1 MQVRVFKVGSLVLAI
16 GGLALLLVAAIQS
29 EVPVLRVGDLMGSMN
44 WAYVRIEG
52 VVARQPTYDSA
63 AGSLRFWVW
72 DGTGEVMVTA
82 YRTETEVLLSEGVI
96 PVMGDSVSV
105 EGTLRVRED
114 FQYLVL
120 DAPDRLEIRP
130 TDPVEISVADV
141 GTDLLYKK
149 VRVRGVI
156 RDDRMPYEGLRLLNL
171 RDATG
176 EIDVALSPGALAQA
190 GEVFDLSTGQSVQV
204 TGAVDLYKGTPQ
216 ISVGRTGDVERLDE
230 DIVIAPACRIGDLS
244 ARDVGSLAVVEGTI
258 VEVTP
263 FSAGL
268 KCTLDDGSGR
278 VTLLLW
284 QDLYAGLPDLGS
296 WTVGAK
302 VRVQG
307 DVAEYRG
314 ELEVIPQIPSDVTVL
329 ASSDG
334 AAAERQLGELGS
346 DDVGQQVKVEGV
358 LHSLTSFSAGVKGML
373 DDGTGTV
380 TLLLWQEVYDGLPD
394 PAYLVPGAILQVQGT
409 VGEYRGEL
417 QIMPRTPA
425 DVVVAGMVELPVEE
439 LAIGQLTGD
448 DVGQVVH
455 LAGQITE
462 VLPFSKGMQVTLD
475 DGTGTITLLLWQ
487 NLHERLSTPD
497 LLVEG
502 AYLSARGKIAEY
514 QGMLEIVPQIPADV
528 EVALF
533 AEMAVDTPSPD
544 SPPVTVSVEVP
555 EVPSESP
562 AIITATLAA
571 PTEQPMR
578 IVTPSP
584 TPSPEVRAIGAISS
598 DDVGMLLAIGQ
609 AGIADR
615 SFFSKGVKYTLTD
628 GTGNIILLLWQNV
641 VEEVPARYD
650 LVPGNRVEVVGEIAE
665 YEGDLEI
672 IIRKGSDVQLLG
684 QVESLPIEKRLI
696 NGVTPADE
704 GRIFVVEG
712 IVQRIEGDAWLKV
725 WLVDGTGEILI
736 FVPERTVPYLPLG
749 IDLGARLQVTGEV
762 DIYKG
767 ELEIIPLAGA
777 DVTVR

>member
-1 MQVRVFKVGSLVLAI
+1 MFKIGSLVLAM
-16 GGLALLLVAAIQS
+16 GGLAVLLLAAIQS
-29 EVPVLRVGDLMGSMN
+29 EVPVVRVGDLAGTMN

-52 VVARQPTYDSA
+52 LVARQPTYDSA
-63 AGSLRFWVW
+63 TESLRFWVW

-82 YRTETEVLLSEGVI
+82 YRTETQILLTEGII
-96 PVMGDSVSV
+96 PVMGDSVAV

-130 TDPVEISVADV
+130 MDPVKVSVSDV
-141 GTDLLYKK
+141 GADLLYKK
-149 VRVRGVI
+149 VTVQGVI
-156 RDDRMPYEGLRLLNL
+156 RNDRVPYEGLRLLTL

-176 EIDVALSPGALAQA
+176 EIDVALFPGTIAHA
-190 GEVFDLSTGQSVQV
+190 GDVPDLSMGQSVQV
-204 TGAVDLYKGTPQ
+204 TGAVDLYKGQPQ
-216 ISVGRTGDVERLDE
+216 ISVGRAGDLEKLDE
-230 DIVIAPACRIGDLS
+230 DITVASPCRVGDLS
-244 ARDVGSLAVVEGTI
+244 ARDVGSLAAVEGTI

-268 KCTLDDGSGR
+268 KCTLDDGSGL

-284 QDLYAGLPDLGS
+284 QDLYAVLPDP
-296 WTVGAK
+296 GALAAGAI

-307 DVAEYRG
+307 DLSEYRG

-329 ASSDG
+329 ASSYG
-334 AAAERQLGELGS
+334 TAAQRQLGELGS

-358 LHSLTSFSAGVKGML
+358 LRSLTSFSAGVKGIL

-380 TLLLWQEVYDGLPD
+380 ALLLWQEVYDGLPD
-394 PAYLVPGAILQVQGT
+394 LSHLVPGAILQVQGK
-409 VGEYRGEL
+409 VSEYRGSLEV
-417 QIMPRTPA
+417 IPGAPA
-425 DVVVAGMVELPVEE
+425 DVVVAGMADLPVEE
-439 LAIGQLTGD
+439 LAVGQLTGD

-475 DGTGTITLLLWQ
+475 DGTGTITMLLWQ
-487 NLHERLSTPD
+487 NLHERLATPD

-502 AYLSARGKIAEY
+502 AYLSAQGKIAEY
-514 QGMLEIVPQIPADV
+514 QGLLEIVPQVPADV
-528 EVALF
+528 EVTLLAG
-533 AEMAVDTPSPD
+533 MATDTPLPD
-544 SPPVTVSVEVP
+544 SPPVTVPVDGSEA
-555 EVPSESP
+555 PSESP
-562 AIITATLAA
+562 ATITATITA
-571 PTEQPMR
+571 PTEQPLR

-598 DDVGMLLAIGQ
+598 TDVGIFLSIGQ

-628 GTGNIILLLWQNV
+628 GTGSIILLLWQNV
-641 VEEVPARYD
+641 LEEIPTRYD
-650 LVPGNRVEVVGEIAE
+650 LVPGNRVQVVGEIEE
-665 YEGDLEI
+665 YAGDLEI
-672 IIRKGSDVQLLG
+672 IIEKGSDVQLLG
-684 QVESLPIEKRLI
+684 PVETLPIEKRLI

-712 IVQRIEGDAWLKV
+712 VVQKIESNSWLRV
-725 WLVDGTGEILI
+725 WLDDGSGGILI

-749 IDLGARLQVTGEV
+749 IDLGVWLQVTGEV

-777 DVTVR
+777 DVKVR